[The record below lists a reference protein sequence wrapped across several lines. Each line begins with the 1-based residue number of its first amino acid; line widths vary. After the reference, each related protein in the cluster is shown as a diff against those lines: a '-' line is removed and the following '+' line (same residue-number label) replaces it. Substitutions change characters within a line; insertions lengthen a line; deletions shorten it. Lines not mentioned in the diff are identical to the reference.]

1 MKPEVRL
8 TPKKE
13 FIPEVGSLKKEN
25 QSWLLSHCISLCT
38 LFAERVVG
46 KMWAGKLEE
55 NCRSCRKCRH
65 VCSLLAGTAAAAAD
79 TLYSLLSWLIQQ
91 HNHRQSHGA
100 IRRPQ
105 GLLRWCF
112 YRHITQSSPWP
123 SEYLVTCCKL
133 SQLLHSHVFTKCG
146 AREPDHHLG

>member
-46 KMWAGKLEE
+46 KM
-55 NCRSCRKCRH
+55 
-65 VCSLLAGTAAAAAD
+65 
-79 TLYSLLSWLIQQ
+79 
-91 HNHRQSHGA
+91 
-100 IRRPQ
+100 
-105 GLLRWCF
+105 
-112 YRHITQSSPWP
+112 
-123 SEYLVTCCKL
+123 
-133 SQLLHSHVFTKCG
+133 
-146 AREPDHHLG
+146 